1 MSITQKLVFYKI
13 KILIELFS
21 GIADFLMVIFDIFF
35 YIILGIFYRNKISAL
50 PNNNDTKNDNKN
62 IYKPRNK

>member
-35 YIILGIFYRNKISAL
+35 LRNFRYFL
-50 PNNNDTKNDNKN
+50 PQ
-62 IYKPRNK
+62 